1 MSATKTPKRK
11 VKPVPKGV
19 TVYKKMLEDK
29 KAIRKHL
36 GKGGTFKELKEKGYR
51 FATV

>member
-11 VKPVPKGV
+11 VKTAAKGID
-19 TVYKKMLEDK
+19 VYKKMLEDK
-29 KAIRKHL
+29 KIIRKHL
-36 GKGGTFKELKEKGYR
+36 EKGGSFKELKEKGYR